1 MKKGL
6 LALAVTAAAL
16 TAPAAANADSI
27 VFLKNYNVW
36 LVAPDGSK
44 LTPVTTDGSYESPY
58 LSPSQA
64 DDGTIAVSK
73 GTKILRM
80 RQNGEVINELDPPAL
95 MDSVSHPIDGVPVDV
110 AISPDGSKI
119 AYTFASYSCPIGA
132 SCGARTATGYTAA
145 DHLTPPEALS
155 GHLYTRNPSWVG
167 NARTLSS
174 AGYLHQVNTH
184 DLGPG
189 TTDVHW
195 FDDQDLVG
203 QANSTDLDDAE
214 LNRQGDLLAAVRG
227 YGADS
232 RILTVKLNAPAPA
245 LPSLMCLTG
254 ADEKMSGPSW
264 APDGRRLVL
273 ADTFGL
279 EVSDAHPA
287 SDADCPSWTFT
298 EFIAGGSEPDWGPA
312 DVNPQPR
319 TKQDTQP
326 APGPGPGVEPPGPK
340 AGLSV
345 GSAKLKAAL
354 KSGLVVRVTGVS
366 GTAKVTAGISKSVAR
381 KAKLGKRALTV
392 GTGTAKAGADG
403 SASVRVK
410 FTRRAAARLA
420 KLRSVTLTVRLASGL
435 SRTVTLRR

>member
-27 VFLKNYNVW
+27 VFLKDYNVW

-203 QANSTDLDDAE
+203 QGNSTDLDDAE

-232 RILTVKLNAPAPA
+232 RILTVKVSAPAPA

-254 ADEKMSGPSW
+254 ADAKMSGPSW

-279 EVSDAHPA
+279 EISDAHPA

-312 DVNPQPR
+312 DDNPQPR
-319 TKQDTQP
+319 TLRRVPDP
-326 APGPGPGVEPPGPK
+326 ESSCRARRR
-340 AGLSV
+340 
-345 GSAKLKAAL
+345 GSAW
-354 KSGLVVRVTGVS
+354 
-366 GTAKVTAGISKSVAR
+366 AR
-381 KAKLGKRALTV
+381 R
-392 GTGTAKAGADG
+392 
-403 SASVRVK
+403 SSR
-410 FTRRAAARLA
+410 
-420 KLRSVTLTVRLASGL
+420 LRSSAGWSCG
-435 SRTVTLRR
+435 